1 MFSPADRLNG
11 LGIGCLALSLFGAFW
26 MLAALNTFSWIWIV
40 ACILVP
46 ASLLI
51 LRSFAVL
58 GDSRQVRAVLPST
71 PAQTAATALM
81 VRRCGWIFLLE
92 VAAIVI
98 AVNLLATHGAQSWIL
113 PAIGIIVGVHFLP
126 LARVFDYSVYNWTGG
141 VEAVL
146 CATIGV
152 GTQGHPAATDALI
165 GLVMGLSLWFTVLI
179 ELVQARWLTARA
191 LAAVGG
197 ATATTAAPRP

>member
-1 MFSPADRLNG
+1 MFSPADRLKG
-11 LGIGCLALSLFGAFW
+11 LGIGSLALSVFGAFW

-51 LRSFAVL
+51 LRSMGVL
-58 GDSRQVRAVLPST
+58 SDSRRVRAVVAST
-71 PAQTAATALM
+71 PEQAVATRLM
-81 VRRCGWIFLLE
+81 ERRCGWVFLLE
-92 VAAIVI
+92 IAAIAVAANV
-98 AVNLLATHGAQSWIL
+98 LATHGAQNWIL

-152 GTQGHPAATDALI
+152 GTQGHPAATDAMV

-179 ELVQARWLTARA
+179 ELVQARWLAARA
-191 LAAVGG
+191 LASVPAGG
-197 ATATTAAPRP
+197 TTPAAQP